1 MIELLLIVPHPDDEV
16 FGSGG
21 LFAKMA
27 ADGRKV
33 ATLTLTKGGAGLT
46 LELCS
51 REEIEV
57 FREAELRA
65 SLDILGVK
73 DIFIWDYPDYVPD
86 DKRGMDLRSGLSGIS
101 QEKIVNEIVE
111 LLDRLE
117 PITIL
122 TFPPNGSNGHPDH
135 VMTNRFVLSAIN
147 KAKHKVQ
154 KLYYFSSS
162 EPYSRLSRDGFLSAE
177 EIIKQQLHPSH
188 YIELDVDGLEQKL
201 AAMAEHK
208 TQALSVLSFMRLR
221 ASRLHLESFY
231 RALPELEED
240 QEPKTVMWL

>member
-16 FGSGG
+16 FGCGG

-27 ADGRKV
+27 AAGRKV

-65 SLDILGVK
+65 SLDTLGVK
-73 DIFIWDYPDYVPD
+73 EIHIWDYPDYVPD
-86 DKRGMDLRSGLSGIS
+86 DKRGMDLRPGLSGIDS
-101 QEKIVNEIVE
+101 DEIVARIAE

-117 PITIL
+117 PKTVL
-122 TFPPNGSNGHPDH
+122 TFPPNGANGHPDH
-135 VMTNRFVLSAIN
+135 VMTNKFVLQAIEQ
-147 KAKHKVQ
+147 AKHKVE

-162 EPYSRLSRDGFLSAE
+162 EPYSALSREGFLSAE
-177 EIIKQQLHPSH
+177 EIIKQQLYPSH
-188 YIELDVDGLEQKL
+188 YIELNVHQLEQKL
-201 AAMAEHK
+201 AAMAQHK
-208 TQALSVLSFMRLR
+208 TQALSVLSFMRIR
-221 ASRLHLESFY
+221 AKRLHLESFY
-231 RALPELEED
+231 RALPETNKD
-240 QEPKTVMWL
+240 QDAKTVMWL